1 MFPVGADWRSTVLA
15 VALSVAAL
23 AAIALLTR
31 LATKLQHPAP
41 R

>member
-1 MFPVGADWRSTVLA
+1 MLA

-23 AAIALLTR
+23 AAIGLLTR
-31 LATKLQHPAP
+31 LAAKLQTPVA